1 MTISKLYI
9 LTKFSG
15 VSIVFVGG
23 KLFGVMFGDVVSNA
37 LGGLV
42 YAVYVVGDWSWAVAL
57 VVQTSLL
64 FPVLSTNYKYKIVT
78 PWY

>member
-1 MTISKLYI
+1 VTKSKWYI

-23 KLFGVMFGDVVSNA
+23 KLFGVMFGDVVSSE

-64 FPVLSTNYKYKIVT
+64 FPVLSADHK
-78 PWY
+78 

>member
-1 MTISKLYI
+1 M
-9 LTKFSG
+9 
-15 VSIVFVGG
+15 FVGG
-23 KLFGVMFGDVVSNA
+23 KLFGVMFGDVVSNE

-64 FPVLSTNYKYKIVT
+64 FPVPSKDHWYSYKINYYT
-78 PWY
+78 RNNQYRYKLHQLPK